1 VFRIVKDLESQTDDN
16 TTPTNADKSGVK
28 NKRAA
33 DDEADGSMSSNGKK
47 ALLDIKLEKKP

>member
-1 VFRIVKDLESQTDDN
+1 MFRIVKDLESQTDDN